1 VKNLNVTFQ
10 TAYGAIRASQNVS
23 FSIYPNEI
31 FVLVGETGSG
41 KSVIGQAILHLLPK
55 SADVTGSVRFMGEE
69 ILSLDEASF
78 SRYRGHR
85 IALIPQ
91 NPSGSLNPLMRNG
104 DQIGEVMKMQKTDRA
119 REVRQVLSRLRF
131 EEPDRV
137 ALSYP
142 HSLSGGMRQRL
153 TTGIAIAS
161 RPLLLIADE
170 PTKGLDFSARRVTM
184 DIFSELKR
192 ACNTAIL
199 LITHDLD
206 LAEFI
211 GDRIGVM
218 YSGEMVEL
226 GRCEDV
232 FYHPIH
238 PYTRGLLRALPRNG
252 MVPMQGSAPPL
263 EHLPDGCYFHERCD
277 RQCDSGLISHPEWI
291 VMNGRGIRCHQSS
304 LE

>member
-1 VKNLNVTFQ
+1 M
-10 TAYGAIRASQNVS
+10 RASQNVS
-23 FSIYPNEI
+23 FSLYPNEI

-41 KSVIGQAILHLLPK
+41 KSVIGQAILHLLPP
-55 SADVTGSVRFMGEE
+55 SAEVSGSVQFMGEE
-69 ILSLDEASF
+69 ILSLDEEAF
-78 SRYRGHR
+78 SHYRGHK

-104 DQIGEVMKMQKTDRA
+104 DQIGEVMKMQKNA
-119 REVRQVLSRLRF
+119 RIREIRRLLTLLRF

-137 ALSYP
+137 AQSYP

-161 RPLLLIADE
+161 QPLVLIADE
-170 PTKGLDFSARRVTM
+170 PTKGLDFAARRVTM
-184 DIFSELKR
+184 EVFSELKR
-192 ACNTAIL
+192 AYKTSIL

-206 LAEFI
+206 LAGLI

-218 YSGEMVEL
+218 YSGEMVES

-232 FYHPIH
+232 LAHPLH

-252 MVPMQGSAPPL
+252 MVPMQGSAPAL
-263 EHLPDGCYFHERCD
+263 ENLPEGCYFHGRCD
-277 RQCDSGLISHPEWI
+277 RHCETGLLCHPEWI
-291 VMNGRGIRCHQSS
+291 IRNGRGIRCHQNS
-304 LE
+304 

>member
-1 VKNLNVTFQ
+1 
-10 TAYGAIRASQNVS
+10 
-23 FSIYPNEI
+23 
-31 FVLVGETGSG
+31 
-41 KSVIGQAILHLLPK
+41 
-55 SADVTGSVRFMGEE
+55 MGEE
-69 ILSLDEASF
+69 ILSLDEEAF

-104 DQIGEVMKMQKTDRA
+104 DQVGEVMEMEKKDRI
-119 REVRQVLSRLRF
+119 REIRRLLSLLRF
-131 EEPDRV
+131 GEPDRI
-137 ALSYP
+137 ALAYP

-161 RPLLLIADE
+161 QPLLLIADE
-170 PTKGLDFSARRVTM
+170 PTKGLDFAARRVTM
-184 DIFSELKR
+184 EIFSELRR

-206 LAEFI
+206 LAERI

-226 GRCEDV
+226 GSCRDV
-232 FYHPIH
+232 FHHPIH

-252 MVPMQGSAPPL
+252 MVPMRGSAPAL
-263 EHLPDGCYFHERCD
+263 ENLPRGCYFHGRCD
-277 RQCDSGLISHPEWI
+277 RQCEPGQLSHPEWI
-291 VMNGRGIRCHQSS
+291 TMNGRGIRCHQNSS
-304 LE
+304 E